1 MALNLANSWS
11 AHYARLAS
19 AGKDDSSLPGKYSN
33 VLPFAST
40 ATACREHLVSV
51 PDCVAMFIS
60 PSGRV
65 QLLHHAHWDKATPV
79 YTGGTNS
86 LWALLGAGDSPPVAT
101 FDHNLLAHQI
111 TKIPVPSWD
120 SLRDAPD
127 AAAFQALQ
135 ADTSAAAMTL
145 SCNAV
150 VALSPGIAYHLFQAN
165 SDDPATLGVALAR
178 ALNLADIYYDQ
189 MGKAPGAV
197 GTGHPVLTPTSDAF
211 FEACSLL
218 WLASQTAFTDTVA
231 LEILSVGPPILWA
244 HSVRDAH
251 IVSTMPGPGPS
262 LSTSSQ
268 ATENLTE
275 VCGLLR
281 DSIVDSTA
289 QRLHATSTKGF
300 RKIPIFTQKMI
311 LRASEPSPSG
321 YADSNGTLLRTEPV
335 AEYAEVL
342 ATTSSSH
349 ALSVTMHY
357 MRDIFKC
364 SVQIP
369 ASLAN
374 SIYHG
379 QFRWSSMF
387 SRGAFSIFSLPPASA
402 SGRGAIRSDE
412 ERVQLELEATE
423 GKGIS
428 AGQAQSTA
436 KIHHS
441 AIHNPPSLQD
451 FLHNKLHINVLVFGR
466 LSPLST
472 FIQTWS
478 RHTVTAR
485 ESYELLSD
493 ADPSFCSRVGHIIDM
508 AEQAYFSSCIEAA
521 TTLDIDTSMLDH
533 STLRSNITMGM
544 MPAIVIPRSLAAM
557 VLQNPAH
564 RRAQVGSSNDDPPT
578 KRLKI
583 QAEPP
588 PPKDKER
595 EKVPKTPPRKLVT
608 RIVPPNWDKILQ
620 IGKNFYTLTTALDA
634 LGTTLQCP
642 SPICG
647 KLLLRGRCTEKACFR
662 DASHA
667 FILALDKPQN
677 AIVEKWFTSACKE
690 HALL

>member
-1 MALNLANSWS
+1 
-11 AHYARLAS
+11 
-19 AGKDDSSLPGKYSN
+19 
-33 VLPFAST
+33 
-40 ATACREHLVSV
+40 
-51 PDCVAMFIS
+51 
-60 PSGRV
+60 
-65 QLLHHAHWDKATPV
+65 
-79 YTGGTNS
+79 
-86 LWALLGAGDSPPVAT
+86 
-101 FDHNLLAHQI
+101 
-111 TKIPVPSWD
+111 
-120 SLRDAPD
+120 
-127 AAAFQALQ
+127 
-135 ADTSAAAMTL
+135 MTL

-165 SDDPATLGVALAR
+165 SDDPATLGVAMAR
-178 ALNLADIYYDQ
+178 ALNLADTYYDQ
-189 MGKAPGAV
+189 IGKAPGAV
-197 GTGHPVLTPTSDAF
+197 GNGHPVLTPSSDAF

-218 WLASQTAFTDTVA
+218 WLASQSAFTDTVA
-231 LEILSVGPPILWA
+231 LEILSVGPPINWGR
-244 HSVRDAH
+244 SVRDAH
-251 IVSTMPGPGPS
+251 LLSATPGPGPS

-289 QRLHATSTKGF
+289 QRLHASSTKGF

-321 YADSNGTLLRTEPV
+321 YADANGLLLRTDPV

-342 ATTSSSH
+342 AATSSSH

-357 MRDIFKC
+357 MRDVFKC

-402 SGRGAIRSDE
+402 SGHGALRSDE

-441 AIHNPPSLQD
+441 AIHNPPGLQD

-521 TTLDIDTSMLDH
+521 TTLDIDSGMLDH
-533 STLRSNITMGM
+533 TTLRSHITMGM

-557 VLQNPAH
+557 VNQSPSH
-564 RRAQVGSSNDDPPT
+564 RRGQPGTGTDEPT
-578 KRLKI
+578 PKRQKV
-583 QAEPP
+583 QADPP
-588 PPKDKER
+588 PPKEKEK
-595 EKVPKTPPRKLVT
+595 EKVPKAPARKLIT
-608 RIVPPNWDKILQ
+608 RTVPPTWDKILQ
-620 IGKNFYTLTTALDA
+620 SGRNFYTLTNSLDA
-634 LGTTLQCP
+634 LGATLQCP

-647 KLLLRGRCTEKACFR
+647 KLLLRGRCTEKDCVR

-667 FILALDKPQN
+667 FILALGKPQN
-677 AIVEKWFTSACKE
+677 VTVEKWFLAACKE
-690 HALL
+690 HNLL